1 MSHFKRS
8 TLNVNVARDVRK
20 RACIFETLKLKK
32 MNVKMLQE
40 AHSDNETDWRREF
53 DGQVFLSHFKSTS
66 AGVALLF
73 FKRLLTCIT
82 CGGGAGKV

>member
-1 MSHFKRS
+1 MLACVSLITSALMSHFKLS
-8 TLNVNVARDVRK
+8 TLNVNGAIDVRK

-53 DGQVFLSHFKSTS
+53 DGGLFKP
-66 AGVALLF
+66 F
-73 FKRLLTCIT
+73 
-82 CGGGAGKV
+82 